1 MIIPHGGAVVG
12 PPGRPGLEMDGTL
25 QVWNSVSA
33 ANWLGTRD
41 DQQLM
46 ALRGYNASLSG
57 TQQAVNVLVYGSA
70 MHVLP
75 RRMAVANTLAQ
86 QEQPIAAFDS
96 KTGAVDSAWM
106 MALLTRTH
114 TNTHN
119 WELCAAAQ
127 YTRLIGFLE
136 DTRRFRVDGKEFRV
150 WKLKFTGL
158 TQKLQVDPA
167 L

>member
-1 MIIPHGGAVVG
+1 MCRAVHEYLDRRAGGYARWNPTDGSLDVIIPHGGAVVG

-75 RRMAVANTLAQ
+75 RRMRWRTLSRSRSSPS
-86 QEQPIAAFDS
+86 QPS
-96 KTGAVDSAWM
+96 
-106 MALLTRTH
+106 
-114 TNTHN
+114 
-119 WELCAAAQ
+119 
-127 YTRLIGFLE
+127 
-136 DTRRFRVDGKEFRV
+136 TRRPVPWTRRG
-150 WKLKFTGL
+150 
-158 TQKLQVDPA
+158 
-167 L
+167 